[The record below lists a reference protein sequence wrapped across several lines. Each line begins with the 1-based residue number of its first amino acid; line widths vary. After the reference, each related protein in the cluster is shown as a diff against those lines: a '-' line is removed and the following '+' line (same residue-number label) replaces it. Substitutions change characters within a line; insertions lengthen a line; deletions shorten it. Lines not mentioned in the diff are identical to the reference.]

1 MKSLTDDLAVMRDE
15 TKDTPEAT
23 SINPNDKANYW
34 LRNVVILAIACLLLL
49 VAVVKY
55 YMKISQQIHAYYHIS
70 IEVGSV
76 REINIKKI
84 VRTTFPMI
92 W

>member
-1 MKSLTDDLAVMRDE
+1 MKSLIDDLAVAGDE
-15 TKDTPEAT
+15 TVNAAETT
-23 SINPNDKANYW
+23 QINPSNGTNYW
-34 LRNVVILAIACLLLL
+34 LIVVVLLAIACLLLL